1 MLFLKGNS
9 LLTKCHLTK
18 TLNIQILYSL
28 SALTH
33 LVYGLLQAQGI
44 SEEKKNTVYNP
55 TVQQW
60 HCHLP
65 RKSEM
70 ALLLK

>member
-44 SEEKKNTVYNP
+44 SEEKKKIQFIILLCNSGIATYQGNP
-55 TVQQW
+55 KW
-60 HCHLP
+60 LCY
-65 RKSEM
+65 
-70 ALLLK
+70 